1 MADLTEARPRGSS
14 ARAIWLLA
22 AVTLV
27 ILGSLLMPGPDV
39 PKVEIAHVD
48 LLVHAGL
55 FAAWAGALIAAVPA
69 VRGRPWT
76 AIPAAMAFGL
86 VTETLQLF
94 AQARSFDLLD
104 VAADTVGAAIAA
116 TVTYAIAR
124 SRAGSEPGVGS

>member
-1 MADLTEARPRGSS
+1 M
-14 ARAIWLLA
+14 
-22 AVTLV
+22 
-27 ILGSLLMPGPDV
+27 MPGPDV
-39 PKVEIAHVD
+39 PKVEITHVD

-55 FAAWAGALIAAVPA
+55 FAAWAGALISAVPA

-76 AIPAAMAFGL
+76 AIPAALAFGL

-124 SRAGSEPGVGS
+124 SRARSEPGVGS

>member
-1 MADLTEARPRGSS
+1 MTDPKEARPRGSS
-14 ARAIWLLA
+14 TRATWLLA

-69 VRGRPWT
+69 VRNRPWT

-104 VAADTVGAAIAA
+104 VVADTFGAAIAA
-116 TVTYAIAR
+116 VVASAVAR
-124 SRAGSEPGVGS
+124 NGTSSEPGVGS